1 MIQLFPEPYPDE
13 LLYSCIA
20 RYHIRV
26 GNVDAKNTLR
36 NLYDKDTIT
45 AMIEMTSNLK
55 RLINSIPAGV
65 YTEEEIIKKNTMHSY
80 FTSFITKEKSLEIY
94 KCMIGDNGN
103 KIYNTLGLSN
113 MKVKLNTY
121 LRFCTE
127 CYSEDLKKYG
137 ETYWHRMHQVAA
149 LDYCVNHRCRLINS
163 NISIRNKNRQEFVNA
178 TLELK
183 KYDIEKMSKEQE
195 NAPFINFDDIER
207 KSIIIGKDI
216 LYLMNN
222 SIEHS
227 QDINFFRNIYI
238 KRLIELGLADNKSI
252 FKEELLLKFKS
263 YWGKEFLDYINY
275 NFDINKPTN
284 WVLTIARKHRKAF
297 HPIQHIL
304 FIEFLGLNIHDIF
317 EIKMFE
323 NNNVKESNRAV
334 KSIEEIQKYRDVW
347 LGIMNM
353 YPSYNKSSLR
363 EINRSTY
370 YFLYKY
376 DNKWLKNNSP
386 KRKINEKIKPTI
398 NWQERDEFIL
408 DKVMSA
414 VKELKD
420 VTSKPQRITITRIGK
435 MINNEALLQKN
446 IDRLPKTK
454 SFIENNLESIDMF
467 RKRRM
472 EWAIKELEK
481 GGKYYSKWDVL
492 RKAGINLLNNDKK

>member
-26 GNVDAKNTLR
+26 GNIDAKNTLR
-36 NLYDKDTIT
+36 DLYDKDTIT

-55 RLINSIPAGV
+55 RLINNIPAKV
-65 YTEEEIIKKNTMHSY
+65 YTEEEIIKNNTMYSY
-80 FTSFITKEKSLEIY
+80 FTSFITKEKSIEIY
-94 KCMIGDNGN
+94 KCILSDNGN
-103 KIYNTLGLSN
+103 RIYNKLGLNN
-113 MKVKLNTY
+113 MKIKLNAY
-121 LRFCTE
+121 LRFCPE
-127 CYSEDLKKYG
+127 CYSEDLNNYG

-149 LDYCVNHRCRLINS
+149 LDYCIKHRCRLINS

-183 KYDIEKMSKEQE
+183 KYDIVKMIKEQE

-207 KSIIIGKDI
+207 KSIIVGKDI

-222 SIEHS
+222 PIEHS

-238 KRLIELGLADNKSI
+238 KRLIELGMADNKSI

-263 YWGKEFLDYINY
+263 YWGKEFLDYINCD
-275 NFDINKPTN
+275 FDVDKPTN

-304 FIEFLGLNIHDIF
+304 FIEFLGLNIQDIF

-323 NNNVKESNRAV
+323 NNIRESERAI
-334 KSIEEIQKYRDVW
+334 KSIEEKQQYRDTW
-347 LGIMNM
+347 LKLMNR
-353 YPSYNKSSLR
+353 YPNYNKSSLR
-363 EINRSTY
+363 EINRSAY

-386 KRKINEKIKPTI
+386 KKKMNKKINPII
-398 NWQERDEFIL
+398 NWQKRDDYIL
-408 DKVMSA
+408 GKVMSA
-414 VKELKD
+414 VEELINS
-420 VTSKPQRITITRIGK
+420 TSKPQRITITKIGK

-454 SFIENNLESIDMF
+454 SFIESNLESLDEF
-467 RKRRM
+467 RNRRI
-472 EWAIKELEK
+472 EWAVDELEK
-481 GGKYYSKWDVL
+481 KGGYYSKWDVL
-492 RKAGINLLNNDKK
+492 KKAGIKE